1 MMIKQT
7 TKEILQSFIL
17 EGKKIIL
24 KKENETQFIQI
35 RFNLNDFD
43 GTTKWRVIVDGIEYF
58 TSEIKIE
65 ISCKT
70 ESEFYEDLGG
80 YKHHIV
86 LQANKVEFYNNIA
99 TIS

>member
-7 TKEILQSFIL
+7 TKEILQGFIL

-24 KKENETQFIQI
+24 KKENQTQFIQI

-43 GTTKWRVIVDGIEYF
+43 GTTKWRVIVDGIEYQ

-65 ISCKT
+65 IPCKT

-86 LQANKVEFYNNIA
+86 TQANKVEFYNNVA

>member
-1 MMIKQT
+1 M
-7 TKEILQSFIL
+7 
-17 EGKKIIL
+17 
-24 KKENETQFIQI
+24 
-35 RFNLNDFD
+35 
-43 GTTKWRVIVDGIEYF
+43 KWRVIVDGIEYL
-58 TSEIKIE
+58 TSEVKIE

-86 LQANKVEFYNNIA
+86 TEANKVEFYNNIA